1 MSPNPNPNLGEFLHY
16 VFESM
21 HDDEYD
27 GAVRILVS
35 LSCMQWGF
43 FNYIN

>member
-1 MSPNPNPNLGEFLHY
+1 MNPNQGEFLHY

-27 GAVRILVS
+27 DGAVRILVS
-35 LSCMQWGF
+35 LSCS
-43 FNYIN
+43 